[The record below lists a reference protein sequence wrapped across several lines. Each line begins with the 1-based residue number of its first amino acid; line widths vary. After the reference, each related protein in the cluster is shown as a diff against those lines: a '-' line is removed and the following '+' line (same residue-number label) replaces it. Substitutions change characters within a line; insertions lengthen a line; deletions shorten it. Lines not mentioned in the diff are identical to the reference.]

1 MSKYERVC
9 EEISQTESKL
19 NAIKAKLKKL
29 YESKTELENV
39 EIINAVREI
48 VVDGTDLMAFLEE
61 LKRGKTTAKKE
72 VKADED
78 VDE

>member
-19 NAIKAKLKKL
+19 NAVKAKLKKL

-61 LKRGKTTAKKE
+61 LKHGKTTMKKE
-72 VKADED
+72 VKADE
-78 VDE
+78 

>member
-61 LKRGKTTAKKE
+61 LKRGKATAKKE
-72 VKADED
+72 VKADE
-78 VDE
+78 

>member
-72 VKADED
+72 VKADE
-78 VDE
+78 

>member
-48 VVDGTDLMAFLEE
+48 VVDDTDLMAFLEE
-61 LKRGKTTAKKE
+61 LKRGKTTMKKE
-72 VKADED
+72 VK

>member
-48 VVDGTDLMAFLEE
+48 VVDGADLMAFLEE
-61 LKRGKTTAKKE
+61 LKRGKATAKKE
-72 VKADED
+72 VKADE
-78 VDE
+78 

>member
-19 NAIKAKLKKL
+19 NAVKAKLKKL

-72 VKADED
+72 DKADE
-78 VDE
+78 

>member
-1 MSKYERVC
+1 MSKYEKIC
-9 EEISQTESKL
+9 AEIAKIEEKMSRLSGELKAQ
-19 NAIKAKLKKL
+19 KAK
-29 YESKTELENV
+29 KTELENV

-61 LKRGKTTAKKE
+61 LKRGKTIAKKE

>member
-19 NAIKAKLKKL
+19 NAVKAKLKKL

-39 EIINAVREI
+39 EIINSVREI

-61 LKRGKTTAKKE
+61 LKRGKASAKKE
-72 VKADED
+72 VKADE
-78 VDE
+78 

>member
-39 EIINAVREI
+39 EIVNAVREI
-48 VVDGTDLMAFLEE
+48 VVDGADLMASLEE
-61 LKRGKTTAKKE
+61 LKRGKTIAKKE
-72 VKADED
+72 VKADE
-78 VDE
+78 

>member
-39 EIINAVREI
+39 EIVNAVREI
-48 VVDGTDLMAFLEE
+48 VVDGADLMAFLEE

-72 VKADED
+72 VKADE
-78 VDE
+78 

>member
-9 EEISQTESKL
+9 EEILQTESKL

-48 VVDGTDLMAFLEE
+48 VVSGTDLMAFLEE
-61 LKRGKTTAKKE
+61 LKRGKTSVKKE
-72 VKADED
+72 VKADE
-78 VDE
+78 

>member
-48 VVDGTDLMAFLEE
+48 VVDGADLMAFLEE

-72 VKADED
+72 VKADE
-78 VDE
+78 

>member
-19 NAIKAKLKKL
+19 NAVKAKLKKL

-61 LKRGKTTAKKE
+61 LKRGKATAKKE
-72 VKADED
+72 VKADE
-78 VDE
+78 

>member
-9 EEISQTESKL
+9 EETSQTESKL

-72 VKADED
+72 IKADE
-78 VDE
+78 

>member
-19 NAIKAKLKKL
+19 NAVKAKLKKL

-61 LKRGKTTAKKE
+61 LKSGKITAKKK
-72 VKADED
+72 VKDD
-78 VDE
+78 

>member
-39 EIINAVREI
+39 EIVNAVREI
-48 VVDGTDLMAFLEE
+48 VVDGADLMAFLEE
-61 LKRGKTTAKKE
+61 LKRGKTSMKKE
-72 VKADED
+72 VKADE
-78 VDE
+78 

>member
-1 MSKYERVC
+1 MSKYERIC

-19 NAIKAKLKKL
+19 NAVKAKLKKL

-48 VVDGTDLMAFLEE
+48 VVDGADLMAFLEE
-61 LKRGKTTAKKE
+61 LKRGKTAAKKE
-72 VKADED
+72 AKADE
-78 VDE
+78 

>member
-61 LKRGKTTAKKE
+61 LKRGKTTMKKE
-72 VKADED
+72 VK

>member
-61 LKRGKTTAKKE
+61 LKCGKATAKKE
-72 VKADED
+72 VRADE
-78 VDE
+78 

>member
-48 VVDGTDLMAFLEE
+48 VVDGADLMAFLEE
-61 LKRGKTTAKKE
+61 LKRGKTAAKKE
-72 VKADED
+72 AKADE
-78 VDE
+78 

>member
-61 LKRGKTTAKKE
+61 LKRGKTSVKKE
-72 VKADED
+72 VKADE
-78 VDE
+78 

>member
-48 VVDGTDLMAFLEE
+48 VVDGADLMAFLEE
-61 LKRGKTTAKKE
+61 LKRGKTTMKKE
-72 VKADED
+72 VKADE
-78 VDE
+78 

>member
-19 NAIKAKLKKL
+19 NAVKAKLKKL

-39 EIINAVREI
+39 EIINSVREI

-61 LKRGKTTAKKE
+61 LKRGKTSVKKE
-72 VKADED
+72 VKADE
-78 VDE
+78 

>member
-29 YESKTELENV
+29 YESKTELENI

-72 VKADED
+72 VKADE
-78 VDE
+78 

>member
-48 VVDGTDLMAFLEE
+48 IVDGTDLMAFLEE

-72 VKADED
+72 VKADE
-78 VDE
+78 

>member
-19 NAIKAKLKKL
+19 NAIKTKLKKL

-72 VKADED
+72 VKADE
-78 VDE
+78 

>member
-48 VVDGTDLMAFLEE
+48 VVDGADLMAFLEE
-61 LKRGKTTAKKE
+61 LKRGKVTAKKE

>member
-48 VVDGTDLMAFLEE
+48 VIDGTDLMAFLEE
-61 LKRGKTTAKKE
+61 LKRGKTIAKKE
-72 VKADED
+72 VKADE
-78 VDE
+78 

>member
-9 EEISQTESKL
+9 EEILQTESKL

-72 VKADED
+72 VKADE
-78 VDE
+78 

>member
-61 LKRGKTTAKKE
+61 LKRGKTTMKKE
-72 VKADED
+72 VKADE
-78 VDE
+78 

>member
-72 VKADED
+72 IKADE
-78 VDE
+78 

>member
-61 LKRGKTTAKKE
+61 LKCGKATAKKGGQSR
-72 VKADED
+72 
-78 VDE
+78 